1 MKKMIITPL
10 EATCINANKTDFYT
24 AYPLREWSL
33 VKRIKQIIKDNTC
46 GELCSLRFTWQRP
59 KKAASDEQAFLYETL
74 AGLIDVAW
82 VLANAPLAAL
92 HIEKVPGKNNLFALA
107 MFENEVAAEFELNE
121 CLPDSMPA
129 THFIKANFKNG
140 HVSNQPLVGHF
151 NEEGSILASDA
162 GMERMV
168 IENLDWDDCGDEIEI
183 CERLMMR
190 AIEQGR
196 YPAGPLHSAEIVN
209 AIDLALDSK
218 ELTVLSGVA

>member
-1 MKKMIITPL
+1 MKKTIISPL
-10 EATCINANKTDFYT
+10 TASRWGTDKAEFYT
-24 AYPLREWSL
+24 SYPLREWGV
-33 VKRIKQIIKDNTC
+33 VKRIKQMTDDNIC
-46 GELCSLRFTWQRP
+46 GELCSLRFTWQKP
-59 KKAASDEQAFLYETL
+59 KKEASDEQVFLYETL
-74 AGLIDVAW
+74 ASLIDVAW

-129 THFIKANFKNG
+129 THFVKANFKNG
-140 HVSNQPLVGHF
+140 HVTNQPLVGHF
-151 NEEGSILASDA
+151 NEEGSILANDSA
-162 GMERMV
+162 MERIV
-168 IENLDWDDCGDEIEI
+168 VENSDWDDCGDEIEI

-209 AIDLALDSK
+209 AIDLALDKK

>member
-1 MKKMIITPL
+1 MTIKILKIIDAAKSS
-10 EATCINANKTDFYT
+10 ERDFYT

-129 THFIKANFKNG
+129 THFIKANFKKR
-140 HVSNQPLVGHF
+140 S
-151 NEEGSILASDA
+151 
-162 GMERMV
+162 R
-168 IENLDWDDCGDEIEI
+168 
-183 CERLMMR
+183 
-190 AIEQGR
+190 EQ
-196 YPAGPLHSAEIVN
+196 SA
-209 AIDLALDSK
+209 ACR
-218 ELTVLSGVA
+218 TF